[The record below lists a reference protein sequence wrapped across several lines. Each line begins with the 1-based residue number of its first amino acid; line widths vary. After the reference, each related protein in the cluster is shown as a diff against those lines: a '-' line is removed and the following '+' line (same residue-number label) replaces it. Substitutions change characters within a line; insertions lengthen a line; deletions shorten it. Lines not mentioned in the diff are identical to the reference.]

1 MAADWKKIVLH
12 NTAAELAAI
21 TASVGV
27 NLGGSIPDGAA
38 GLNVLV
44 VDGSGNV
51 QKIAQETIEGTDT
64 TYTASTGLNL
74 DSNNT
79 FSVVPGEISHSE
91 LFGYDDAE
99 HINWSVDTSAAG
111 GSEVIHA
118 DNYTNNV
125 YVSGEGVTVSTS
137 GTESDTVATNADQSH
152 VTSVGTLTSG
162 AISSNFGNIDIGSSD
177 ITTTGDFTASVLK
190 VTNLAVTDDTTV
202 GGTLNA
208 DTINA
213 GQVNIT
219 GSLEV
224 DGSIVYN
231 AASFVDVVTQQFSGS
246 NSWGDANGTS
256 NHYFTGSISASGGI
270 SASTFTGNGSGLTGI
285 NTSNVTT
292 AALTAGNGLEFTGDG
307 TYDGSA
313 GKTLKAKV
321 LDGGGLVVE
330 EGGISIATSGIVTTK
345 INNSAVTSPKIAAG
359 AVTATKL
366 SGALITAMTSNAT
379 IQDADLIMVSSG
391 STPALG
397 KMTVGDLKTYID
409 NSLTYTN
416 NAGTV
421 TGVAAEHDV
430 QGLTLS
436 VTGTPNVEPTMSLTG
451 TVEINNSNWN
461 GAVLGFAN
469 GGTGQS
475 TLAGAAEALLSIY
488 HNGLTIGTAADTI
501 TIPGNLDVQGDLVTL
516 NSTQLEIKD
525 TFIHIGSGSAG
536 TNDIGIKFGNTTNVG
551 NTLFW
556 DGGYNTDE
564 GRFAVG
570 YNIGS
575 VDTDDVT
582 SITAAYHIAGVYSG
596 SGTSADVNADQIG
609 NIKLVAGEAFIYA

>member
-12 NTAAELAAI
+12 NTAAELASI

-27 NLGGSIPDGAA
+27 NLGGSIPA
-38 GLNVLV
+38 GSSGLDVLV
-44 VDGSGNV
+44 VDASGHV
-51 QKIAQETIEGTDT
+51 QKIAQATIEGTDT
-64 TYTASTGLNL
+64 TYTASSGLTL
-74 DSNNT
+74 SADNT
-79 FSVVPGEISHSE
+79 FSVAPGEITHSE

-99 HINWSVDTSAAG
+99 HINWKVDTSAAG

-118 DNYTNNV
+118 NNYTNNV
-125 YVSGEGVTVSTS
+125 YVSGEGVTITA
-137 GTESDTVATNADQSH
+137 GGGESDPVVTNVDQSH

-162 AISSNFGNIDIGSSD
+162 EISSNFGNIDIGSSD
-177 ITTTGDFTASVLK
+177 ITTTGDFTGSILK
-190 VTNLAVTDDTTV
+190 VTNLAVTGNTTI
-202 GGTLNA
+202 GGTLSA

-231 AASFVDVVTQQFSGS
+231 AASFVDVVTSQFSGS
-246 NSWGDANGTS
+246 NSWGDADGTS
-256 NHYFTGSISASGGI
+256 NHFFTGSISASGGI
-270 SASTFTGNGSGLTGI
+270 SASTFSGNGSGITNI
-285 NTSNVTT
+285 STTNVTT
-292 AALTAGNGLEFTGDG
+292 AALTAGDGLEYIGAG
-307 TYDGSA
+307 TYNGSA
-313 GKTLKAKV
+313 GKTLKAKIV
-321 LDGGGLVVE
+321 DGGGLALE
-330 EGGISIATSGIVTTK
+330 AGGLSIATSGILTSHIQDLAVTT
-345 INNSAVTSPKIAAG
+345 AKIAAG
-359 AVTATKL
+359 AVTNTKL
-366 SGALITAMTSNAT
+366 ASTLISGMSSTAT

-397 KMTVGDLKTYID
+397 KMTVGNLKTHID
-409 NSLTYTN
+409 NSLTYSN

-421 TGVAAEHDV
+421 TGVAATDDV

-436 VTGTPNVEPTMSLTG
+436 VTGDANVNPTMSLSG
-451 TVEINNSNWN
+451 TVEINNSNWST
-461 GAVLGFAN
+461 GVLSPTN

-488 HNGLTIGTAADTI
+488 HNGLTIGTAGDTI

-525 TFIHIGSGSAG
+525 TFIHIGSGSDG
-536 TNDIGIKFGNTTNVG
+536 TNDIGIKFGNTSNVG
-551 NTLFW
+551 NTFFW
-556 DGGYNTDE
+556 DGGYNTDQ

-570 YNIGS
+570 KGVS
-575 VDTDDVT
+575 TVDTDNVT

-596 SGTSADVNADQIG
+596 SGNSANVFADQIG